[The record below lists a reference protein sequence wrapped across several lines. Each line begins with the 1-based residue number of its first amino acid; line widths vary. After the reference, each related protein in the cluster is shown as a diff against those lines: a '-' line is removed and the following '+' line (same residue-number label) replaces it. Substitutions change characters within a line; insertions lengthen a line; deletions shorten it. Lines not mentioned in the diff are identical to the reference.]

1 MKQIIQIREIK
12 KDEVDSLVGYI
23 KEFRKQLFPMLD
35 HSHVPKDLSCFED
48 SYLNNPLGCFLEAL
62 NHQGERIGVIGMSAY
77 NHRFE
82 YLNYTG
88 FKVVE
93 VARLYVEP
101 AYRRN
106 GIATKLVE
114 ELTLA
119 AQLRDINLLYL
130 HTHPFLKG
138 AVEFW
143 QRCGFRKTL
152 TKQESGFVTIHM
164 ENKIKTTL

>member
-12 KDEVDSLVGYI
+12 KDEIDSLVAYV

-35 HSHVPKDLSCFED
+35 HSQVPKDLSCFED
-48 SYLNNPLGCFLEAL
+48 SYLDNPLGCFLEAI
-62 NHQGERIGVIGMSAY
+62 NQQGEPVGVIGMSAY
-77 NHRFE
+77 NHRFD
-82 YLNYTG
+82 YLNYAN

-106 GIATKLVE
+106 GIATKLVD
-114 ELTLA
+114 
-119 AQLRDINLLYL
+119 QLEQTAKLRGIDLLYL

-143 QRCGFRKTL
+143 QRCGFRQTL
-152 TKQESGFVTIHM
+152 TKHESGFVTIHM
-164 ENKIKTTL
+164 EKRIKTTL